1 MRYDLTEKLK
11 FNEDPILV
19 VKGTELTVHSDAE
32 SVLKL
37 MDVLGS
43 KGEVTGAVEAAE
55 LLFGGKDR
63 KKLSDMK
70 LKMDDYLLVIKAAIQ
85 LAMGVDPEEEP
96 EGE

>member
-11 FNEDPILV
+11 FNEDPVLIV
-19 VKGTELTVHSDAE
+19 RNTELTVHSDAE

-43 KGEVTGAVEAAE
+43 KGEVAGAVEAVE

-63 KKLSDMK
+63 KKLADMK

-96 EGE
+96 TGE

>member
-11 FNEDPILV
+11 FNEDPVLV
-19 VKGTELTVHSDAE
+19 VQDTELTVHSDAE

-43 KGEVTGAVEAAE
+43 KGEVAGAVEAAE
-55 LLFGGKDR
+55 LLFGAKDR
-63 KKLSDMK
+63 KKMADMK

-96 EGE
+96 TGE